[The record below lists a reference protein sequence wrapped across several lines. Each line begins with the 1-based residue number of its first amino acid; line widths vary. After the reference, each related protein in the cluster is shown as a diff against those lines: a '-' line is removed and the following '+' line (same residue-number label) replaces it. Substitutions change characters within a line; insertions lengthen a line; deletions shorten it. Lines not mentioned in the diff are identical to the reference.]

1 LTFGFT
7 MFFLLER
14 FVYWYHGH
22 MHGYDSDV
30 DEGVRIKRLVYL
42 NLIGDAI
49 HNLLDGMII
58 TVGFFVSISLGLA
71 ATVAVLFHELPQGVG
86 DLVLVYGGFTR
97 TRVLMFNFISATT
110 AFVRV
115 YVASYFSVHIQNF
128 VWSLTAF
135 TAGGFIY
142 LSASELIPEM
152 QKQEGF
158 QKSLIQFVMLLIG
171 VSVVWFLSYI

>member
-1 LTFGFT
+1 
-7 MFFLLER
+7 M
-14 FVYWYHGH
+14 
-22 MHGYDSDV
+22 
-30 DEGVRIKRLVYL
+30 
-42 NLIGDAI
+42 
-49 HNLLDGMII
+49 
-58 TVGFFVSISLGLA
+58 
-71 ATVAVLFHELPQGVG
+71 
-86 DLVLVYGGFTR
+86 VLVYGGFTR

-115 YVASYFSVHIQNF
+115 YVASYFSVHIQNLG
-128 VWSLTAF
+128 SLTAF